1 MKPDLKKL
9 VETEKIT
16 ASPELE
22 IERLQSQQR
31 HIATLA
37 KRFNPTNI
45 EELRTIYRS
54 ISEKIKSLTL

>member
-16 ASPELE
+16 AIPELE

-45 EELRTIYRS
+45 DELRS
-54 ISEKIKSLTL
+54 ILGGFEKK